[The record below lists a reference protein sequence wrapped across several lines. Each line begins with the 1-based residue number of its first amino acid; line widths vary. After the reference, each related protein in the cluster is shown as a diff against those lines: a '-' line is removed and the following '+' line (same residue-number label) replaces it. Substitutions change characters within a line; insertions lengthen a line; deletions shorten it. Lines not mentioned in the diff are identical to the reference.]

1 MTPFLKVITE
11 YCAVIVN
18 DQRLIELA
26 QEDMPLYARRMW
38 GYLQAAIPLF
48 TLPAEMQNYLLG
60 TEENPNATM
69 PKYDSVIKTVI
80 AELTQ
85 DTVVEL
91 GADFADYELF
101 CCRERCYDEFGNVY
115 YYPAPNVDYNAENG
129 TITIHATAESPVP
142 QGTQYEI
149 DFYTDGYFFHTLTP
163 EQMDILGSCF
173 EVVWWKN
180 FINDYISNVPMIED
194 RSFTVQN
201 KANKMNADTTRYK
214 EAESK
219 KNDKM
224 RRYEQN
230 LYQRKSFPQ
239 GLNIL

>member
-48 TLPAEMQNYLLG
+48 TIPAEMQNYLLG

-69 PKYDSVIKTVI
+69 PKYDSVIKTAV

-91 GADFADYELF
+91 GADFTDYELF
-101 CCRERCYDEFGNVY
+101 CCRERRYDEFGNVY
-115 YYPAPNVDYNAENG
+115 YSPATNVEYNAADG
-129 TITIHATAESPVP
+129 TITIHATAENPVP

-149 DFYTDGYFFHTLTP
+149 DFYTDGYFSHALTH

-173 EVVWWKN
+173 NVVWWTN
-180 FINDYISNVPMIED
+180 FSNDYISNVPMIED

-201 KANKMNADTTRYK
+201 KANKENADTARIK
-214 EAESK
+214 EAR
-219 KNDKM
+219 NQLYDKM

>member
-11 YCAVIVN
+11 YCAVIVT

-48 TLPAEMQNYLLG
+48 TIPAEMQNYLLG

-80 AELTQ
+80 AELAQ

-91 GADFADYELF
+91 GVDFADYELF
-101 CCRERCYDEFGNVY
+101 CCRERRYDEFGNVY
-115 YYPAPNVDYNAENG
+115 YYPAPNVEYNAENG
-129 TITIHATAESPVP
+129 TITIHATAETPVP

>member
-48 TLPAEMQNYLLG
+48 TIPAEMQNYLLG

-69 PKYDSVIKTVI
+69 PKYDSVIKTAV

-91 GADFADYELF
+91 GADFTDYELF
-101 CCRERCYDEFGNVY
+101 CCRERRYDEFRNVY
-115 YYPAPNVDYNAENG
+115 YYPAPNVDYNAADG
-129 TITIHATAESPVP
+129 TITIHATAENPVP

-149 DFYTDGYFFHTLTP
+149 DFYTDGYFSHTLTP